1 MSNITLLTPG
11 AFPAR
16 AAPASGKAAAPDPF
30 MLSESPLFVPP
41 PDQKAGG
48 GPTTVQ
54 PLISLGPIGIHSRCD
69 RADVEALI
77 EKRELWLARRL
88 VASAESG
95 VRY

>member
-16 AAPASGKAAAPDPF
+16 AAPAPGKMAAPDPF

-41 PDQKAGG
+41 PDRRSGD

-54 PLISLGPIGIHSRCD
+54 SRISTGALNIHSRCD